1 MAKRTPRFRVLPSRV
16 LPSRVL
22 PSRVP
27 PSRVLPSRVPPSPP
41 LPEQAPASDVG
52 SGSQQAASEPPSP
65 LARGLLGVTVAG
77 WLGNVLSYLLLLA
90 AARRLGAA
98 DYAELVTLL
107 NLLLIGSV
115 PSFALQAVAARRVA
129 TGTADGLLEAGIV
142 IGLGAALLTAALA
155 PALVAFL
162 HLPGLTGPLLVALSM
177 PGTAVQGLCQGVW
190 QGEQRLTGLAVATFA
205 GTAGRSGAGLAGLLV
220 GGTSTSAIAAL
231 AVGLSVP
238 AAGCVLALPRLR
250 RSGRHALLSLATEA
264 GHASHA
270 YGVFLLLSVSDVLLA
285 RHVLSTSAAAVYAA
299 GSVLTKASLW
309 LPQSVAN
316 VLFASLTDEDRHHR
330 VFARAVAGLAGL
342 ALALVTGSWLL
353 SDLVTEV
360 VGGGRYPQLSGDAW
374 LFALLGCCLAI
385 LQFTLVAGLAVR
397 SLAVTV
403 LIWATVAGEAVL
415 ALSLGPHPSVRL
427 VIGMMAGLNLLTV
440 IAAVLLRLAPGY
452 RRGTGSRAMAQLDS
466 APGH

>member
-1 MAKRTPRFRVLPSRV
+1 LAKRALPSR
-16 LPSRVL
+16 PRAAET
-22 PSRVP
+22 
-27 PSRVLPSRVPPSPP
+27 SPP
-41 LPEQAPASDVG
+41 RTRTAEPLPG
-52 SGSQQAASEPPSP
+52 
-65 LARGLLGVTVAG
+65 ARGLLGVTVAG
-77 WLGNVLSYLLLLA
+77 WLGNLLSYLLLLA
-90 AARRLGAA
+90 AARRLGTA

-129 TGTADGLLEAGIV
+129 TGSAEGLLEAGTA
-142 IGLGAALLTAALA
+142 IGSAAALLTAVLA

-177 PGTAVQGLCQGVW
+177 PGTALQGLCQGVW

-205 GTAGRSGAGLAGLLV
+205 GTAGRSGAGLLGLFL
-220 GGTSTSAIAAL
+220 GGTSTSAVAAL
-231 AVGLSVP
+231 AVGVTVP
-238 AAGCVLALPRLR
+238 AVGCVLALPELR
-250 RSGRHALLSLATEA
+250 RRGRHALLSLVAEA

-330 VFARAVAGLAGL
+330 VFTRAAAGLATLGL
-342 ALALVTGSWLL
+342 AVVAGSWLL
-353 SDLVTEV
+353 SGLVTEV
-360 VGGGRYPQLSGDAW
+360 VGGGRYPQLREDAW
-374 LFALLGCCLAI
+374 LFALLGGCLAV

-397 SLAVTV
+397 NVVVTS
-403 LIWATVAGEAVL
+403 LIWATVLGEAVL

-427 VIGMMAGLNLLTV
+427 VIGLMAGLNLLTAL
-440 IAAVLLRLAPGY
+440 AAVLLRLAPGY
-452 RRGTGSRAMAQLDS
+452 RRTRGAGNRAGAQPDS
-466 APGH
+466 PPGH

>member
-1 MAKRTPRFRVLPSRV
+1 VTPPAVVTQPAAV
-16 LPSRVL
+16 TEP
-22 PSRVP
+22 VP
-27 PSRVLPSRVPPSPP
+27 V
-41 LPEQAPASDVG
+41 
-52 SGSQQAASEPPSP
+52 
-65 LARGLLGVTVAG
+65 ARGLLGVTAAG

-90 AARRLGAA
+90 AARRLNTA

-129 TGTADGLLEAGIV
+129 TGSADGLLEAGAV
-142 IGLGAALLTAALA
+142 IGLVAALLIAALS

-177 PGTAVQGLCQGVW
+177 PGTALQGLCQGVW

-205 GTAGRSGAGLAGLLV
+205 GTAGRSGAGLLGLFL
-220 GGTSTSAIAAL
+220 GGTSTSAMAAL
-231 AVGLSVP
+231 GVGLSVP
-238 AAGCVLALPRLR
+238 AAGCVLALPELR
-250 RSGRHALLSLATEA
+250 RRGRRALLSLASEA

-330 VFARAVAGLAGL
+330 VFARAAAGIAGLGL
-342 ALALVTGSWLL
+342 AMVAGSWLL
-353 SDLVTEV
+353 SGLVTAV
-360 VGGGRYPQLSGDAW
+360 VGGGRYPQLRGDAW
-374 LFALLGCCLAI
+374 LFAMLGSCLAV

-397 SLAVTV
+397 NVMVTA

-427 VIGMMAGLNLLTV
+427 VIGLMAGLNLLTAA
-440 IAAVLLRLAPGY
+440 AAVLLRLAPGY
-452 RRGTGSRAMAQLDS
+452 RRARGDGGRATAQLDS
-466 APGH
+466 ATGHGPGA

>member
-1 MAKRTPRFRVLPSRV
+1 
-16 LPSRVL
+16 
-22 PSRVP
+22 
-27 PSRVLPSRVPPSPP
+27 
-41 LPEQAPASDVG
+41 
-52 SGSQQAASEPPSP
+52 
-65 LARGLLGVTVAG
+65 VTVAG

-90 AARRLGAA
+90 AARRLGVG

-129 TGTADGLLEAGIV
+129 TGSADGLLEAGTV
-142 IGLGAALLTAALA
+142 VGLAAALLIAALS

-162 HLPGLTGPLLVALSM
+162 HLPGLAGPLLVALAM
-177 PGTAVQGLCQGVW
+177 PGTALQGLCQGVW
-190 QGEQRLTGLAVATFA
+190 QGEQRLVGLAVATFV
-205 GTAGRSGAGLAGLLV
+205 GTAGRSGAGLIGLFL

-238 AAGCVLALPRLR
+238 AAGCVLALPELR
-250 RSGRHALLSLATEA
+250 RSGRHALLSLVTEA

-309 LPQSVAN
+309 FPQSVAN
-316 VLFASLTDEDRHHR
+316 VLFASLTDSERHHR
-330 VFARAVAGLAGL
+330 VFARAAAALAGL
-342 ALALVTGSWLL
+342 GLVVVTGSWLL
-353 SDLVTEV
+353 SGLVTEV
-360 VGGGRYPQLSGDAW
+360 VGGGRYPQLRGDAW

-415 ALSLGPHPSVRL
+415 ALSLGPHPTVRL
-427 VIGMMAGLNLLTV
+427 VIGLMAGLNLLTA

-452 RRGTGSRAMAQLDS
+452 RRGRSDGSRLSDRSTATS
-466 APGH
+466 GYSSGAP